1 MRALSLIAT
10 MLFVLGTLPATAQER
25 VRLLLDWHVNADHA
39 PILVAA
45 VTGAFSEKGL
55 DVEIIPPSDPNL
67 PPRLAAARQAEI
79 AISYQPQLYFLVSEE
94 LPLRAIGALVDRPL
108 NTLTV
113 LNASG
118 VESLAD
124 LRGKTIGYAVG
135 GIQEAT
141 LYSMLEGAG
150 VAAEEVT
157 AINVNFQ
164 LVTSLLAGQVDAVIG
179 GFRNIEGPELR
190 SHDADFR
197 SFYPED
203 HGIPTYDELIFVSHP
218 DFAETSTASAFL
230 DAINLGISR
239 LRQDPEAMWQE
250 VAQSYPELDNPLAK
264 EMWIETVPHFAD
276 DAKTLDPAKYAAYQ
290 EFLNDRGLIQELIP
304 IDQLVAANDQP

>member
-1 MRALSLIAT
+1 MRTLAFAAA
-10 MLFVLGTLPATAQER
+10 MFFVFGTFPLMAQER

-45 VTGAFSEKGL
+45 VTGAFSDKGL

-79 AISYQPQLYFLVSEE
+79 AISYQPQLYVLASEN
-94 LPLRAIGALVDRPL
+94 LPLRAIGSLVDRPL

-113 LNASG
+113 LESSG
-118 VESLAD
+118 VEKLAD

-150 VAAEEVT
+150 VAASEVT

-164 LVTSLLAGQVDAVIG
+164 LVTALLAGQVDAVIG

-190 SHDADFR
+190 SHNADFR

-203 HGIPTYDELIFVSHP
+203 HGIPSYDELIFVAHP
-218 DFAETSTASAFL
+218 DFAETPTATAFL

-239 LRQDPEAMWQE
+239 LRNDPDTMWQE
-250 VAQSYPELDNPLAK
+250 VAEAYPELNNPLAK
-264 EMWIETVPHFAD
+264 AMWLETVPHFSA
-276 DAKTLDPAKYAAYQ
+276 DAKTLDEDKYSTYQ
-290 EFLNDRGLIQELIP
+290 EFLKDSGLIEELIP
-304 IDQLVAANDQP
+304 IDQILARIQ